1 MWWCL
6 LTENR
11 AGGPRL
17 ASHGLRLHSAF
28 TLTFIL
34 ETLLH
39 HGKIDPRTA
48 AAAKEFVAM
57 NQTFDQQNV
66 VAPLASLKP
75 ANARQVNVHKQPSA
89 NLALYNLAP
98 LGSMPQPSFLNLST
112 LSCRWSLQSLHQ
124 HWLTCLYADV
134 DLQVIF

>member
-1 MWWCL
+1 MMQAVGL
-6 LTENR
+6 KVSDVVVLIDREQG
-11 AGGPRL
+11 GGPRL

-34 ETLLH
+34 ETLLQ

-66 VAPLASLKP
+66 VKAPPSSKP
-75 ANARQVNVHKQPSA
+75 IHAR
-89 NLALYNLAP
+89 
-98 LGSMPQPSFLNLST
+98 
-112 LSCRWSLQSLHQ
+112 
-124 HWLTCLYADV
+124 
-134 DLQVIF
+134 